1 MKSKEHIVFEI
12 NDLINK
18 RQESYNEI
26 FNQFMDDFE
35 AIFVKHEIIDADT
48 PNTEEQ
54 QMVVDEVCA
63 LVDRMRYR
71 KQLPTVESI
80 EERLKEAPAPP
91 FYKPQVH

>member
-1 MKSKEHIVFEI
+1 MKFKEHIVYEI
-12 NDLINK
+12 NELLNR
-18 RQESYNEI
+18 RQKEDNDT
-26 FNQFMDDFE
+26 FNRFMDDFE

-91 FYKPQVH
+91 FYKPHVH